1 MRQRSCIC
9 VCKHLT
15 KEFLCVKRLSKVHN
29 PLRSDIEN
37 ELGTYLPCFFAK
49 YNDKKANTVL
59 YKQVLANVFV
69 YDIDTR

>member
-1 MRQRSCIC
+1 MSII
-9 VCKHLT
+9 CKHLT

-49 YNDKKANTVL
+49 YNDKESMKEFCKYYEERVSS
-59 YKQVLANVFV
+59 VPFWM
-69 YDIDTR
+69 DD